1 MRKKLKR
8 LWRGPDNNKRTRFLK
23 ILIRN
28 KKEVSLAIFLT
39 NARDKINNK
48 I

>member
-1 MRKKLKR
+1 MRKRLKR
-8 LWRGPDNNKRTRFLK
+8 LWREPDNNKRTRFLK

-28 KKEVSLAIFLT
+28 LIEVSLAIFLT